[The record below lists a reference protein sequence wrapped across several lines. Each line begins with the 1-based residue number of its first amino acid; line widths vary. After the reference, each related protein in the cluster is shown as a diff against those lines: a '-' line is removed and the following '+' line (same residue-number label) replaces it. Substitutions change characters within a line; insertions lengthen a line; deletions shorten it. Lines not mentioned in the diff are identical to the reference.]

1 MGEPPWRVGKGAEME
16 TWQPDPASLAA
27 GPPSLLL
34 DGAAGVLE
42 GLGAGGNQTGSCKDG
57 TG

>member
-1 MGEPPWRVGKGAEME
+1 ME

-42 GLGAGGNQTGSCKDG
+42 GSGTGGNRTDSCQDG